1 MRTQNGFTLPSL
13 MVVAVL
19 LAGTAGYILNIVKVL
34 GMTFATITAE
44 LVIRIIGIFLPFV
57 GAVAGYF

>member
-1 MRTQNGFTLPSL
+1 MRTQSGFILPAL
-13 MVVAVL
+13 LLVL
-19 LAGTAGYILNIVKVL
+19 LMLAGMAGYILNIVKVL

>member
-1 MRTQNGFTLPSL
+1 MRTQSGFTLPAL
-13 MVVAVL
+13 LLVL
-19 LAGTAGYILNIVKVL
+19 LMLAGMAGYILNIVKVL

-44 LVIRIIGIFLPFV
+44 LVVRIIGIILPFA